1 MKTAVALAIAALAA
15 AAPAGAA
22 QRFAVIAGN
31 DEGSQ
36 GRARL
41 WFAER
46 DADRMAQALRELG
59 DFTAGNVVLL
69 HGKDADELR
78 AAIASLDQKILTAKA
93 GGERTLLF
101 VYYSGHAGNA
111 GLELGTSTLNYADLR
126 AIVNASPADAKVAIV
141 DACDAG
147 RLTQLKGASFVSAV
161 DFALPSDEVQG
172 TAFIASSAAG
182 ESAQESAAIGG
193 SFFTHHFEI
202 GLRGAA
208 DADGDGQVT
217 LSEAFRYTAVR
228 TTSGTTGTEAGP
240 QHPMYDIKMSGRG
253 DVVLA
258 DLRRA
263 EATLKFPPDSQATFI
278 VKGPHNLLAEVP
290 GAADTVALA
299 LPAGNYT
306 VERRAPEGR
315 AEAQLTLARADVLTL
330 PALSPTRYERARQKG
345 GPAPLVAFAGGGVS
359 AVSLPNFGIAPSLR
373 AGLRTE
379 LGQFGLRIQAEVAR
393 KDVIDQQFKYTY
405 WSATG
410 GVALVAPLLYGPV
423 FVEGGILG
431 GYGLASQAEGGT
443 SQTHLASGPLA
454 GGVLQA
460 TMRLGHMRLGLDLEG
475 EARFF
480 NLNGSAVAKPAA
492 SLSLV
497 ALFNP

>member
-1 MKTAVALAIAALAA
+1 MKTAVAVAIAALAA

-59 DFTAGNVVLL
+59 DFSAGNVVLL

-78 AAIASLDQKILTAKA
+78 AAISSLDQKILTAKA

-253 DVVLA
+253 D
-258 DLRRA
+258 
-263 EATLKFPPDSQATFI
+263 
-278 VKGPHNLLAEVP
+278 
-290 GAADTVALA
+290 
-299 LPAGNYT
+299 
-306 VERRAPEGR
+306 
-315 AEAQLTLARADVLTL
+315 
-330 PALSPTRYERARQKG
+330 
-345 GPAPLVAFAGGGVS
+345 
-359 AVSLPNFGIAPSLR
+359 
-373 AGLRTE
+373 
-379 LGQFGLRIQAEVAR
+379 
-393 KDVIDQQFKYTY
+393 
-405 WSATG
+405 
-410 GVALVAPLLYGPV
+410 
-423 FVEGGILG
+423 
-431 GYGLASQAEGGT
+431 
-443 SQTHLASGPLA
+443 
-454 GGVLQA
+454 
-460 TMRLGHMRLGLDLEG
+460 
-475 EARFF
+475 
-480 NLNGSAVAKPAA
+480 
-492 SLSLV
+492 
-497 ALFNP
+497 